1 MSDKQE
7 DTSVGP
13 DGLIRPR
20 WATVTPELQHYYDH
34 EWGMPIYDE
43 RGVFERLVLEC
54 FQAGLSWRT
63 ILEKRAAFR
72 AAFYDFD
79 VDRVAQMT
87 EVDVERLMQDVGIVR
102 NRRKIEAT
110 IHNAAATIALREDGG
125 LSSLV
130 WSFQPPVTPMP
141 RHASEVP
148 TQSAV
153 SEALA
158 KTLKQRGFRFVGP
171 VSMFALMEAIGL
183 VDTHL
188 LSSHRRGS
196 SGLFDA
202 QGQRKT
208 RALT

>member
-1 MSDKQE
+1 MSDTQE

-79 VDRVAQMT
+79 VDRVALMT

-130 WSFQPPVTPMP
+130 WFFQPPVTPMP
-141 RHASEVP
+141 RYASAVP
-148 TQSAV
+148 TQSARENAETARV
-153 SEALA
+153 SLCGP
-158 KTLKQRGFRFVGP
+158 GFDVCLDG
-171 VSMFALMEAIGL
+171 G
-183 VDTHL
+183 
-188 LSSHRRGS
+188 HRLGRHAS
-196 SGLFDA
+196 PEQSPTWLFWA
-202 QGQRKT
+202 F
-208 RALT
+208 